1 MPRLRP
7 PSLLL
12 LFCLAGCAF
21 GTDEKPP
28 VAPPPV
34 ESAGDSRA
42 VVDPGVER
50 WFREN
55 RAASGMRLMAG
66 DRIAVTVQGKPE
78 LNVSRDVP
86 PNGEIPILKA
96 DKSVVAV
103 NALGRTAQELEADV
117 AKVHAGDFVH
127 PYVTV
132 SVEAAA
138 PRSLYVLGAVKAQ
151 GAYPVSGNDRLT
163 VLQALAL
170 AGGTTEQSDLHSVT
184 IQRVHPESGATV
196 ASPPLDLQLAIDRG
210 EQRDNLIVEAGDT
223 IVVPDLQ
230 QSSVQVLG
238 NVEKPG
244 SVVWSR
250 GITLAR
256 AITEV
261 GGFKRFAKKTKIK
274 VVRHGR
280 ENILVNFDDVLDG
293 KTPDLELEPR
303 DVIYVDERWL

>member
-1 MPRLRP
+1 MPRLR
-7 PSLLL
+7 STLVALLL
-12 LFCLAGCAF
+12 SLAGCAF
-21 GTDEKPP
+21 GTDEQPP
-28 VAPPPV
+28 VVPATVVPAGAT
-34 ESAGDSRA
+34 SAVS
-42 VVDPGVER
+42 PEIER
-50 WFREN
+50 WFRGN
-55 RAASGMRLMAG
+55 QPASGTRLMAG
-66 DRIAVTVQGKPE
+66 DRIAITVQGKPE
-78 LNVSRDVP
+78 LDVARDVP
-86 PNGEIPILKA
+86 PNGAIPILKA

-103 NALGRTAQELEADV
+103 NALGKTAQELEAEI
-117 AKVHAGDFVH
+117 AAVHSADFVH

-132 SVEAAA
+132 TVEAAA

-184 IQRVHPESGATV
+184 IQRVHPASGATV

-210 EQRDNLIVEAGDT
+210 DQRDNLIVEPGDT

-274 VVRHGR
+274 IVRHGR
-280 ENILVNFDDVLDG
+280 EQLIVNFEDVLDG
-293 KTPDLELEPR
+293 RTPDLELEPR